1 MKQTVLKFQRIS
13 GNSTISETFLLFLVG
28 LSQITGNK
36 ARLADRNE
44 KSWKFLKFHERRCSI
59 TQDQQL

>member
-28 LSQITGNK
+28 LSQKTENK
-36 ARLADRNE
+36 AR
-44 KSWKFLKFHERRCSI
+44 
-59 TQDQQL
+59 